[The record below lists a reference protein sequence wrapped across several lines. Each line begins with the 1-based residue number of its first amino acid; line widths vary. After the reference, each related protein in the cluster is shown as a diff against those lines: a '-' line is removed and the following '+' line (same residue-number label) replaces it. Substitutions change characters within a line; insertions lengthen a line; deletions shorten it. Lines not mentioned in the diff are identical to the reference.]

1 MNKFQFKIFI
11 QICISST
18 KGENLVISPLS
29 IYHILSLT
37 TNGAVGNTKKEMLTA
52 LENDSQEEIN
62 QNNKI
67 IKSIINNFKTVEF
80 ANSIFSRFIPLSTF
94 IEKAKDY
101 KIKIDKLIDENQI
114 NNWCCEH
121 THGLIKKI
129 LEKIYPEDIIVLI
142 NAIYFK
148 GLWEIEFNKR
158 FTEERE
164 FLNYQKEKKLIRF
177 MHSNDFYRYFEKNDI
192 QAISLN
198 YQKDNIEALI
208 ILPKNEYDI
217 NNYIEIF
224 DQKEYSNII
233 KGLNI
238 QKVELYLPK
247 FEIKFNTELKNIFQE
262 LGIKLAFKSDANFSS
277 MTKSQAIY
285 ISRIIHSSYIKV
297 DEKGTEASAVTAVVG
312 TRGGRP
318 HQCLERSIIMDINHP
333 FLFIIRNKDL
343 PPGHDILFISKVENL
358 DRDEAGKESKKSQNI
373 NTKEKERKKID
384 FSKLEYVNISFKK
397 PVKWYMYIIKLV
409 LQNRESVDI
418 KARPLGA
425 SQAIRVVEALKR
437 LGYISYVK
445 YCTSTVVNDGKLERY
460 IIINV
465 KKTKDF
471 QKLFDEREAE
481 RKRILESQKKLF

>member
-1 MNKFQFKIFI
+1 MKWGLGIGDWGLGI
-11 QICISST
+11 
-18 KGENLVISPLS
+18 GDWGLGNLVISPLS

-52 LENDSQEEIN
+52 LENDSQEEMN

-94 IEKAKDY
+94 IEKAKEY
-101 KIKIDKLIDENQI
+101 KTKIDKLIDENQI

-129 LEKIYPEDIIVLI
+129 VEKIYPEDIIVLI

-262 LGIKLAFKSDANFSS
+262 LGIKLAFKSDADFSS

-297 DEKGTEASAVTAVVG
+297 DEKG
-312 TRGGRP
+312 
-318 HQCLERSIIMDINHP
+318 L
-333 FLFIIRNKDL
+333 
-343 PPGHDILFISKVENL
+343 
-358 DRDEAGKESKKSQNI
+358 
-373 NTKEKERKKID
+373 
-384 FSKLEYVNISFKK
+384 KL
-397 PVKWYMYIIKLV
+397 
-409 LQNRESVDI
+409 LQ
-418 KARPLGA
+418 LL
-425 SQAIRVVEALKR
+425 Q
-437 LGYISYVK
+437 
-445 YCTSTVVNDGKLERY
+445 
-460 IIINV
+460 
-465 KKTKDF
+465 
-471 QKLFDEREAE
+471 
-481 RKRILESQKKLF
+481 